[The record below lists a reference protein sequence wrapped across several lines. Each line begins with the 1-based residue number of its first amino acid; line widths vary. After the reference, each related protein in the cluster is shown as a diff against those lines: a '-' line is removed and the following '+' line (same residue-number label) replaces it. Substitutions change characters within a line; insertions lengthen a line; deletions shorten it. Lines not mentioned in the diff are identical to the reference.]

1 MPRKS
6 SPEGESSCESCGLA
20 VQLENFMK
28 SFFCSAL
35 VICMIFVLLSSKV
48 NSSDIKSIQSNSQK
62 INSDKIAEKFCSAKT
77 DHFFEGLDNE
87 KTLKYSYFRYIGIQG
102 KETFSRDIYE
112 HLINQI
118 RGKCLIKQEEER
130 ELNEFLIKL

>member
-1 MPRKS
+1 
-6 SPEGESSCESCGLA
+6 
-20 VQLENFMK
+20 MK
-28 SFFCSAL
+28 SFFIFAL
-35 VICMIFVLLSSKV
+35 IIYLIFVVLSSKV
-48 NSSDIKSIQSNSQK
+48 NSSDIESIQKNLQK
-62 INSDKIAEKFCSAKT
+62 IDSEKIAEKFCNAKA

-118 RGKCLIKQEEER
+118 RGKCLISKEEER
-130 ELNEFLIKL
+130 DLNKFSLKEYED